1 MVKQHG
7 SLKAKAFPGRAA
19 ILVKLLELDTDTI
32 TVVYEKPGS
41 LKIGYYLPG
50 TKIPIHSDEEMYKL
64 EDKTQPIINLAW
76 HIPNEIH
83 TYLRK
88 HLLTGPIIDILS
100 EEDFN

>member
-1 MVKQHG
+1 M
-7 SLKAKAFPGRAA
+7 
-19 ILVKLLELDTDTI
+19 LELDTDTI
-32 TVVYEKPGS
+32 AVVYEKPGS

-50 TKIPIHSDEEMYKL
+50 TKIPIHSDEEMYTL